1 MVECPDCDFEDDA
14 YHAVFEHRVKNH
26 TSAGDAETF
35 NLYDE
40 EVFEIFNEMA
50 VTRALERIDETNP
63 SVERLKY
70 ELREMGVPVGLDD
83 SIQPIEE
90 YAEE

>member
-1 MVECPDCDFEDDA
+1 MVECPDCDFSDEE

-26 TSAGDAETF
+26 TDAGGGESF

-40 EVFEIFNEMA
+40 EVFEIFNELA
-50 VTRALERIDETNP
+50 VSRALERIDESDP

-83 SIQPIEE
+83 SIEPVEE
-90 YAEE
+90 YAE